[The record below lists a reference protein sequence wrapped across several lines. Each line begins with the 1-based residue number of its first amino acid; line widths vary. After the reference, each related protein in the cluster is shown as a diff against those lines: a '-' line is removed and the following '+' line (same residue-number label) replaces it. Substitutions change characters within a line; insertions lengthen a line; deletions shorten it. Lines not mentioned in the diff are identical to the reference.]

1 MKSFESENLMEITP
15 DIGENKSVTSSIIK
29 VIGVGG
35 GGSNAARH
43 MYNMGIT
50 DVDFMICNTDKQSLE
65 SNPIPVKIQLGES
78 GLGAGAIPDV
88 ARQAALDSENRI
100 KAALTGTKM
109 LFITAGMGGG
119 TGTGASPIVAN
130 IAKELDILTI
140 GIVTY
145 PFKFEQKDKF
155 DLADE
160 GIRELSQNVDALII
174 IKNEALKSFY
184 PDLKL
189 SNAFAKVDDVLLIA
203 AKSIAELIT
212 LESIINV
219 DFNDVKTVLK
229 NSGTVL
235 IGSGEAEGE
244 DRALKSV
251 ESAINSPLLDQNSIY
266 GAENLLFFISYSAE
280 NEATISELDKITE
293 ELGNKTCSSCKKL
306 IWGHGFDNS
315 LGNKI
320 RITVI
325 ATGLHNNT
333 GSFGNK
339 SFSNQVKTEEKQVKI
354 SYDKEN
360 PVQTEPENNTNDQR
374 VIKYSIGKIPDN
386 NELRKK
392 SEDEMIE
399 YLNTP
404 AYYREKELK
413 NYDKNAN
420 DNEEISKYKAG
431 SNGLECSIPSFLSSV
446 VD

>member
-15 DIGENKSVTSSIIK
+15 DLGENKSATSSIIK

-65 SNPIPVKIQLGES
+65 SNPIPIKIQLGES
-78 GLGAGAIPDV
+78 GLGAGAIPEV
-88 ARQAALDSENRI
+88 ARQAALDSEEKI
-100 KAALTGTKM
+100 KATLTGTKM

-325 ATGLHNNT
+325 ATGLHNNA

-354 SYDKEN
+354 SYDKDS
-360 PVQTEPENNTNDQR
+360 PVQTEPEKENNTNEQH

-392 SEDEMIE
+392 SEDEMTE

-413 NYDKNAN
+413 NHDRNAK
-420 DNEEISKYKAG
+420 DEEVSNYRAG
-431 SNGLECSIPSFLSSV
+431 SNG
-446 VD
+446 